1 MNIEKF
7 VLDNGMQ
14 LWVHINSDE
23 PRIYTQ
29 ITVNVGSKNDP
40 IQKTGLAHY
49 LEHLMFKGTT
59 KIGALNWEEEQKF
72 IAQIEDLYEQ
82 YNHSTTNED
91 RSKIYKEIDRI
102 SLLASD
108 QYSAGEYDRLM
119 QNLGAKSVNAATS
132 YDYTTFIADIP
143 KNELEKW
150 LTIEAERFSSLVL
163 RGFHTELET
172 VYEEFNISQ
181 DDDSRKVFNKLMNG
195 IFGTHPYGHHAIIG
209 FGEDLKKPSQVQ
221 IHQFFEQYYVPEN
234 MILLMSGDINLIEL
248 VGLANNTFGKIIP
261 KKFDEKS
268 DLKFRINNYKA
279 ASYEVFGNESPYI
292 MLAYPVEYTSIY
304 DYDKLMLI
312 KGLLYNGKSG
322 LIDEN
327 LLNTQSVLEAQSFSY
342 LFKEGGLI
350 GLYGKGIENQSLEDV
365 KDLLL
370 AQVELLKNG
379 DIEEW
384 LIEAII
390 NNFILNDTKMLETN
404 KGWTSLMNF
413 VFVNNL
419 SWDFIT
425 TRYQRLKE
433 ITKNELIDFANKIF
447 ITEPIVV
454 YKRQGEDQNVM
465 KVEKP
470 PITPIRLNQNL
481 SEFGKIIG
489 EMPVRPIQPQFVDF
503 NKKIEFVPIL
513 DQLNLAAVKNTTIGL
528 FELHWIIEQGLND
541 EPFLEAYFYYV
552 EYCGTNNKSLQD
564 IKNELFRYGLQI
576 NFSVSNEKTYL
587 TLTGLESNIH
597 NGIFIIYDWLQNLK
611 ADTNLWTTIVKQ
623 IRLQRLNDKSEKH
636 EILRKGMVN
645 FAKYGMNSTFISQP
659 NSQKLLETPIVSL
672 IDQFKNLIF
681 KTNKIYYLGNEPSI
695 SIAKE
700 IRKFHYIVEKIDT
713 KSFQDEQVTKSNTVF
728 WVDFPGV
735 QVDAL
740 FLSIKDFKL
749 KNIEKWEAEVFN
761 QYFGMGLSSVVFQE
775 IRESKAIAY
784 STYAQYTSATL
795 PYRKDFFQAFL
806 GTQPDKLIVAIQ
818 SMLDLINHYEMNIN
832 DVEKT
837 VASFWKKIENY
848 RIPTNKIYWQ
858 YIQNKEMG
866 LDIEINKLFWDNRQN
881 YHPEAIFDF
890 KKNFVQ
896 NAPNN
901 ILLIGDKS
909 TVNINLL
916 NEFGTFSEL
925 KIDEIMPN

>member
-14 LWVHINSDE
+14 LWVHINQDE

-40 IQKTGLAHY
+40 IHKTGLAHY

-59 KIGALNWEEEQKF
+59 KIGALNWDEEKKLLS
-72 IAQIEDLYEQ
+72 QIEDLYEQ
-82 YNHSTTNED
+82 YNQSNSNED
-91 RSKIYKEIDRI
+91 RSRIYKEIDRI

-195 IFGTHPYGHHAIIG
+195 IFGNHPYGHHAIIG

-221 IHQFFEQYYVPEN
+221 IHEFFDRYYVPEN
-234 MILLMSGDINLIEL
+234 MILLMSGDINLNEL
-248 VGLANNTFGKIIP
+248 VKLANNSFGKIIP
-261 KKFDEKS
+261 KRFEEKS
-268 DLKFRINNYKA
+268 DLKFRLNNYKS
-279 ASYEVFGNESPYI
+279 ASYEVFGSESPYI
-292 MLAYPVEYTSIY
+292 MLAYPIEYTSIY

-350 GLYGKGIENQSLEDV
+350 GLYGKGVENQSLEEV

-370 AQVELLKNG
+370 DQINQLKNG
-379 DIEEW
+379 AVHEW

-433 ITKNELIDFANKIF
+433 ITKSELVEFANKIF
-447 ITEPIVV
+447 KIEPIVV

-470 PITPIRLNQNL
+470 SITPIRLNQNL

-489 EMPVRPIQPQFVDF
+489 EMPVQPIQPNFVDF
-503 NKKIEFVPIL
+503 NEKIEFIPIL
-513 DQLNLAAVKNTTIGL
+513 DQLNLAVVKNTTEGL
-528 FELHWIIEQGLND
+528 FELHWIIEQGMND
-541 EPFLEAYFYYV
+541 EPYLEAYFYYV
-552 EYCGTNNKSLQD
+552 ENCGTIRKTLQD

-576 NFSVSNEKTYL
+576 NFSVNNEKTYL
-587 TLTGLESNIH
+587 SLSGLELNIQF
-597 NGIFIIYDWLQNLK
+597 GISIIYDWLQNLK
-611 ADTNLWTTIVKQ
+611 SDLNLWTIIVKQ
-623 IRLQRLNDKSEKH
+623 IKLQRFNDKSEKH

-645 FAKYGMNSTFISQP
+645 FAKYGMNSTFITQP
-659 NSQKLLETPIVSL
+659 NSEKLFDTPIDNL
-672 IDQFKNLIF
+672 IGKFKNLIF
-681 KTNKIYYLGNEPSI
+681 KTNEIYYLGNEPSI
-695 SIAKE
+695 SIANE
-700 IRKFHYIVEKIDT
+700 IRKFHNNVEIIDT
-713 KSFQDEQVTKSNTVF
+713 KSVQDEQVTKSNNVF

-806 GTQPDKLIVAIQ
+806 GTQPDKLIMAIQ
-818 SMLDLINHYEMNIN
+818 SMLDLINYYEMNIK

-837 VASFWKKIENY
+837 LTSFWKKIENY

-858 YIQNKEMG
+858 YIQNKELG
-866 LDIEINKLFWDNRQN
+866 LENEINKLFWDNRQN
-881 YHPEAIFDF
+881 CQPNAIFEF
-890 KKNFVQ
+890 QKNFVR

-909 TVNINLL
+909 TVDIRLL
-916 NEFGTFSEL
+916 EKYGTFSEL
-925 KIDEIMPN
+925 KIEDIMPN